1 MEGPGETRAGS
12 GSGPAAERPAAAA
25 RSTAERHSSR
35 PVTTAGRRSARS
47 DAAAGL
53 RAALTAA
60 VRGEVAFDTTARALM
75 TMDASNYRRVPLGVV
90 APRDADDVAAVLTVC
105 REHGVPVVARGGG
118 TSIAGQATGTGVV
131 LDFTRHMNR
140 LLALDPE
147 ARTAVVQ
154 PGLVLDRLQDAAA
167 PHGLRF
173 GPDPSTHSRCTLGG
187 MIGNNSCGSH
197 SVAWGTTADSVR
209 ELSVLDGRGGAR
221 RPGQGWSG
229 APDGLRALVEGELA
243 LLRTGFP
250 DLPRRISGYALDAL
264 LPERGADV
272 ARAFCSSEGTLGV
285 LTEAVVR
292 LVEAPRARALA
303 VLGYADESAA
313 AEAAPA
319 LLPYGP
325 LTVEGMAAD
334 LVPPGTPGLPAG
346 GAWLFV
352 ETGGDTAAE
361 ARAHAAAI
369 VRAADAADALVV
381 TDPAAQRA
389 LWRVREDASGT
400 ATRMPDGSEAWPGWE
415 DCAVPPARLGAYLR
429 DFRGLLRAH
438 ELRGTPYGHFGD
450 GCIHVRIDF
459 DLLTGPGVARFRR
472 FSEDLA
478 DLVVSHGG
486 SLSGE
491 HGDGQARAELLPRMY
506 GPDLIA
512 LFERAK
518 ALWDPDDLLNPG
530 MLVRPAP
537 LDTNLRFAPLPREP
551 VPVVFGYPED
561 GGDFSAAVR
570 RCVGV
575 AKCRTTGPGPGSG
588 AVMCPSF
595 RATGEEEHSTR
606 GRARLLHEMLAG
618 EVITDGWR
626 SPEVRDALDL
636 CLSCKGCRSDCPV
649 GVDMA
654 TYKAEFLHHHY
665 AGRRRPAAHY
675 TMGRLP
681 VWLHLIARTRTAGLV
696 NLLAGVVP
704 LAGLAKRLGGIAG
717 ERDLPRLA
725 TVPFSRWYRGW
736 AGQRDAGV
744 EREEGVG
751 PDDGAEWVEGVGPD
765 EGVERVEGVGPDEG
779 VEWVEWGERDRP
791 EARAPRWGPR
801 QVLRPP
807 RPEQLA
813 AGTLDEAGLRAG
825 DEAEHGAGDEAE
837 HGAGDE
843 AGLRMGDG
851 AGLGAG
857 DGAGL
862 RAEAEAG
869 LPAGAEDGE
878 RDGDGGDVYRRPP
891 ATVLLWTDTFT
902 EYLSPSVGRAALR
915 VLEAAGL
922 EVIVPPTPRTRRK
935 PAWLK
940 RRRASREPDPTQ
952 GGPARTPFTSRK
964 GRLCC
969 GLTYIST
976 GQLDQARAV
985 LRRTLDLLDPFLAP
999 APALAPEAALEA
1011 GPELAPPGLPLVVLE
1026 PSCAATL
1033 RSDLPEL
1040 LHDDPRAARVAAS
1053 VVTFAEALERYAPG
1067 WTPPALDRPVVGQ
1080 THCHQH
1086 AVLGDTP
1093 DRRLRAAAGL
1103 TGDLSGGCCGLAG
1116 NFGFEKGHYEVSVAC
1131 AEEQLLPAV
1140 RAAPEDT
1147 LILADGF
1154 SCRTQLEHLAGRRGA
1169 HLAEVLADGLDRG
1182 ERGEG

>member
-1 MEGPGETRAGS
+1 MTEFGGRTRAG
-12 GSGPAAERPAAAA
+12 GVDA
-25 RSTAERHSSR
+25 RA
-35 PVTTAGRRSARS
+35 
-47 DAAAGL
+47 L
-53 RAALTAA
+53 RAALEAA

-90 APRDADDVAAVLTVC
+90 APRDADDVAAVLSVC
-105 REHGVPVVARGGG
+105 GEQGVPVVARGGG

-140 LLALDPE
+140 LMSLDPE

-154 PGLVLDRLQDAAA
+154 PGLVLDRLQEAAA

-173 GPDPSTHSRCTLGG
+173 GPAPSTHSRCTLGG

-209 ELSVLDGRGGAR
+209 ELSVLSGRGER
-221 RPGQGWSG
+221 LRPGQGWAG
-229 APDGLRALVEGELA
+229 APDGLRPLVARELA
-243 LLRTGFP
+243 RLRTGFP

-264 LPERGADV
+264 LPEKGADV
-272 ARAFCSSEGTLGV
+272 ARAFCGSEGTLGI

-303 VLGYADESAA
+303 VLAYADESAA
-313 AEAAPA
+313 AEAAPE

-334 LVPPGTPGLPAG
+334 LVPPGSAGLPRG

-352 ETGGDTAAE
+352 ETGGDTPGE
-361 ARAHAAAI
+361 ARANAEAM
-369 VRAADAADALVV
+369 VRAAGPGGSLVDSLVV
-381 TDPAAQRA
+381 TDAAAQRA
-389 LWRVREDASGT
+389 LWRIREDASGT

-415 DCAVPPARLGAYLR
+415 DCAVPPTRLGAYLR
-429 DFRGLLRAH
+429 DFRTLLREH
-438 ELRGTPYGHFGD
+438 DLRGTPYGHFGD

-459 DLLTGPGVARFRR
+459 DLLTGPGIARFRR
-472 FSEDLA
+472 FSEELA
-478 DLVVSHGG
+478 ELVVSHGG

-491 HGDGQARAELLPRMY
+491 HGDGQARAELLPKMY
-506 GPDLIA
+506 GA
-512 LFERAK
+512 AMVGLFEQVK
-518 ALWDPDDLLNPG
+518 AVWDPDDLLNPG

-537 LDTNLRFAPLPREP
+537 LDSNLRFAVLPRGEPP

-575 AKCRTTGPGPGSG
+575 AKCRTTEVSPASG

-618 EVITDGWR
+618 EVVTDGWR

-675 TMGRLP
+675 AMGWLP
-681 VWLHLIARTRTAGLV
+681 VWLRLVARTRTAGLV
-696 NLLAGVVP
+696 NFLAGVRP
-704 LAGLAKRLGGIAG
+704 LARPAKRLGGIAE
-717 ERDLPRLA
+717 ERELPRPA
-725 TVPFSRWYRGW
+725 PVPFTRWYGRW
-736 AGQRDAGV
+736 MRKRSV
-744 EREEGVG
+744 EEVAEQEELIG
-751 PDDGAEWVEGVGPD
+751 EERIFEGRPLRPD
-765 EGVERVEGVGPDEG
+765 ETAD
-779 VEWVEWGERDRP
+779 
-791 EARAPRWGPR
+791 A
-801 QVLRPP
+801 
-807 RPEQLA
+807 LA
-813 AGTLDEAGLRAG
+813 EAGFPGEGDEENEG
-825 DEAEHGAGDEAE
+825 DEAHE
-837 HGAGDE
+837 
-843 AGLRMGDG
+843 
-851 AGLGAG
+851 
-857 DGAGL
+857 
-862 RAEAEAG
+862 
-869 LPAGAEDGE
+869 
-878 RDGDGGDVYRRPP
+878 PP
-891 ATVLLWTDTFT
+891 EVVVLWTDTFT

-915 VLEAAGL
+915 VLEAAGMH
-922 EVIVPPTPRTRRK
+922 VIVPPTLRMRRK

-940 RRRASREPDPTQ
+940 KREAGEEVTLTQ
-952 GGPARTPFTSRK
+952 WKLTRTLFTLRQ
-964 GRLCC
+964 GRVCC

-976 GQLDQARAV
+976 GQLDRARAV
-985 LRRTLDLLDPFLAP
+985 LRRTLDLLDVFLDPVPHRMP
-999 APALAPEAALEA
+999 AEDPD
-1011 GPELAPPGLPLVVLE
+1011 LAPPPIPIVVLE

-1033 RSDLPEL
+1033 RTDLPEL
-1040 LHDDPRAARVAAS
+1040 LPDDPRARQLADS
-1053 VVTFAEALERYAPG
+1053 VVTFAEALERYAPN

-1086 AVLGDTP
+1086 AILGDAP

-1116 NFGFEKGHYEVSVAC
+1116 NFGFEKGHYDVSVAC
-1131 AEEQLLPAV
+1131 AEDQLLPSV
-1140 RAAPEDT
+1140 REAPDDA

-1154 SCRTQLEHLAGRRGA
+1154 SCRTQLEQLAGRRGR
-1169 HLAEVLADGLDRG
+1169 HLAEVLAEGLEKD
-1182 ERGEG
+1182 